1 MSWLQVPSEE
11 AVTLLGGG
19 TPSKQRA
26 SFWSGDIPWI
36 SPKDMFSRDLFDSI
50 DHITDEA
57 VVSSATQMVPA
68 NAVLLVVRSGFL
80 VRKVPIGIARRP
92 VTMNQA

>member
-1 MSWLQVPSEE
+1 
-11 AVTLLGGG
+11 
-19 TPSKQRA
+19 
-26 SFWSGDIPWI
+26 
-36 SPKDMFSRDLFDSI
+36 MFSRDLFDSI

-68 NAVLLVVRSGFL
+68 NAVFLVVRSGFL